1 MITFS
6 LLKDSLRD
14 SLKKTNTK
22 MKPTYIKLFNIELM
36 IAATPYSAFTY
47 SKESVN
53 ELEIQI
59 GKLNIII
66 STH

>member
-1 MITFS
+1 MITLS

-36 IAATPYSAFTY
+36 IAATTYSALTY
-47 SKESVN
+47 VKESVN
-53 ELEIQI
+53 ERELQI
-59 GKLNIII
+59 GKLNILI